1 MNTYVKKLIQ
11 KYKFKGILTD
21 TNLLLLYI
29 VGSYDIEL
37 IGNFKRTSHYS
48 IDDFYIVSD
57 FIGLFEKKIV
67 TPHILTEVSDF
78 IDNRRE
84 LQILL
89 KIFVQK
95 ESTEKYIESNIV
107 VQNKEF
113 INFGLADTATI
124 ETAKNS
130 YLIFTDDNPLYG
142 LLLNSKIDA
151 INLSLLRGV

>member
-1 MNTYVKKLIQ
+1 MNIYVKKLIQ
-11 KYKFKGILTD
+11 KYKFRGLLTD

-29 VGSYDIEL
+29 IGSFDIEL
-37 IGNFKRTSHYS
+37 IRNFKRTSHYS

-57 FIGLFEKKIV
+57 FLKLFEKKIV

-84 LQILL
+84 IQALL
-89 KIFVQK
+89 KIFVEK
-95 ESTEKYIESNIV
+95 ESEESYTESKIV

-113 INFGLADTATI
+113 TTFGLADTATI
-124 ETAKNS
+124 EIAKNS

-142 LLLNSKIDA
+142 FLLNSKIDA
-151 INLSLLRGV
+151 VNLSLLREF

>member
-1 MNTYVKKLIQ
+1 MTSYVKKLIQ
-11 KYKFKGILTD
+11 KYKFKGLLTD
-21 TNLLLLYI
+21 TNLLLLYL
-29 VGSYDIEL
+29 VGSFDIEL
-37 IGNFKRTSHYS
+37 IRNFKRTSHYS

-57 FIGLFEKKIV
+57 FLKLFERKIV

-89 KIFVQK
+89 KTFI
-95 ESTEKYIESNIV
+95 EKGLEEKFTKSEII

-113 INFGLADTATI
+113 INFGLADTATMEI
-124 ETAKNS
+124 AKNS

-142 LLLNSKIDA
+142 LLLNSDIDA
-151 INLSLLRGV
+151 VNLSLLREI